1 MRRFTTPTL
10 SLVVEGVDITGM
22 DVYVTISQG
31 STELT
36 VTNAPME
43 FDGEGTAIALALTQ
57 EQTERFRVG
66 EAKVQVNW
74 VGGDG
79 MRNATT
85 IGRLQVD
92 DNLLRRVVE
101 HGG

>member
-1 MRRFTTPTL
+1 MRRYTTPTI
-10 SLVVEGVDITGM
+10 SLTVEGVDLTGM
-22 DVYVTISQG
+22 DTYVTISQG
-31 STELT
+31 GTELT
-36 VTNAPME
+36 VTNAAAS
-43 FDGEGTAIALALTQ
+43 FDGADTTIALALTQ

-92 DNLLRRVVE
+92 DNLLRRVVR